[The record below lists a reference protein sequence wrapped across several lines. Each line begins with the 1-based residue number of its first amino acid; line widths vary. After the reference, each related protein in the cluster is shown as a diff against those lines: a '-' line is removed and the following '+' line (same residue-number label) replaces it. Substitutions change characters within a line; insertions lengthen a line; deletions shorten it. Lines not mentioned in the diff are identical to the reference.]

1 VVTNVHRV
9 LGIVNGTCNFM
20 LTRIAFGSQVT
31 LDSVVYAGIEG
42 LRAEHLRPA
51 KKLDMVVR
59 LVGSASLVDAKVDVR
74 VQPSLI
80 DRHHPLAGALGA
92 TLSGSGPSVVVWA
105 RSEAAETCRSA
116 LAERFESARVLQL
129 SVTPKGAYGQ
139 ADD

>member
-59 LVGSASLVDAKVDVR
+59 LVGSASLVDAKVDV
-74 VQPSLI
+74 I
-80 DRHHPLAGALGA
+80 
-92 TLSGSGPSVVVWA
+92 
-105 RSEAAETCRSA
+105 
-116 LAERFESARVLQL
+116 SARGTVRERTRSPALRH
-129 SVTPKGAYGQ
+129 PKGAYGE